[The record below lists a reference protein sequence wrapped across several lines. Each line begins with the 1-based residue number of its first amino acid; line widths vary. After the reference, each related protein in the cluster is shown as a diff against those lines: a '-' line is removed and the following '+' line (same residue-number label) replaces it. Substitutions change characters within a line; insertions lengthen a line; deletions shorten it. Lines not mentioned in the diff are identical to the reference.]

1 MLLSQC
7 AMARMGD
14 NPLLLVVHANF
25 LIEVRKDGQA
35 ARTQM
40 QLAQKANPS
49 MLDNYN
55 IYVAQQLAKSLKR
68 GILQPCLS
76 TVLSWHCATCLRL
89 TLHFTRRVV
98 TEVQNQQGL
107 GTACCVT

>member
-1 MLLSQC
+1 
-7 AMARMGD
+7 MARMPD
-14 NPLLLVVHANF
+14 NPALLVIHANF

-68 GILQPCLS
+68 GALAAAAAGCSICCRNTPASGCCHDHLES
-76 TVLSWHCATCLRL
+76 
-89 TLHFTRRVV
+89 
-98 TEVQNQQGL
+98 
-107 GTACCVT
+107 ACQ

>member
-1 MLLSQC
+1 MVLPCLSPASILLCSLASAATLPCCHLQLLLQC
-7 AMARMGD
+7 AMARLPD
-14 NPLLLVVHANF
+14 NPALLVMHANF

-49 MLDNYN
+49 LLDNYN

-68 GILQPCLS
+68 GMLQASLS
-76 TVLSWHCATCLRL
+76 ALSI
-89 TLHFTRRVV
+89 
-98 TEVQNQQGL
+98 
-107 GTACCVT
+107 

>member
-14 NPLLLVVHANF
+14 NPLLLVMHANF
-25 LIEVRKDGQA
+25 LIEVCKDGQA

-68 GILQPCLS
+68 GMLQPCL
-76 TVLSWHCATCLRL
+76 
-89 TLHFTRRVV
+89 
-98 TEVQNQQGL
+98 
-107 GTACCVT
+107 